1 MHKTDVGLKNLFKL
15 ISLAHLQYFYRV
27 PRIPRSQ
34 IEKYREGILIGSACD
49 KGEVFE
55 GMMQKGPE
63 EVEKI
68 AEFYDYLEVQPKEVY
83 QHLMELELIKDE
95 KSLEEIIEN
104 IVKLGDKL
112 NIPVVA
118 TGNVH
123 YLNPNDKI
131 YREILVRS
139 QGGANPL
146 NRHKLPDVHFRTTD
160 EMLDAFSFLGKE
172 KAKRLLSI
180 IRIK

>member
-1 MHKTDVGLKNLFKL
+1 MTIWVKEMPINEQDPIIVRLLAQTDVGLKNLFKL
-15 ISLAHLQYFYRV
+15 ISFSHIQLFLSSTTNSTFTTSKISR
-27 PRIPRSQ
+27 RI
-34 IEKYREGILIGSACD
+34 LVGSGCD

-63 EVEKI
+63 EVEEI
-68 AEFYDYLEVQPKEVY
+68 AEFYDYLEVHPKEVY
-83 QHLMELELIKDE
+83 QHLIELELIRDE
-95 KSLEEIIEN
+95 KSLEDIIGN
-104 IVKLGDKL
+104 IVKLGEKL

-131 YREILVRS
+131 YRKILVNS

-146 NRHKLPDVHFRTTD
+146 NRHKLT
-160 EMLDAFSFLGKE
+160 
-172 KAKRLLSI
+172 
-180 IRIK
+180 